1 MTLFNAT
8 LDQISNIT
16 AIENSDIEF
25 IFDGRLYQLEIDEER
40 WEDLSYEL
48 RNLYGNDFNAF
59 KTCKNVDFSEIVYD
73 LRLYAE
79 DVTESTEKGQAMLRK
94 QARRSLLSYIVSS
107 ANKLRSSLKSLS
119 LAMHTAW
126 TQARILITGMV
137 QFVKVGDVDTEGEIK
152 VQSRRV
158 ASLSSHGIKYESITN
173 TVLRFIDLEK
183 IESGLAPIQ
192 SIISCHVWQV
202 VSWNK

>member
-1 MTLFNAT
+1 MTLFNASAS
-8 LDQISNIT
+8 QITNIT

-25 IFDGRLYQLEIDEER
+25 VFNGRLYCLLIDA
-40 WEDLSYEL
+40 DV
-48 RNLYGNDFNAF
+48 FNALSSSIRSSYGEFEDF
-59 KTCKNVDFSEIVYD
+59 KNCKNVDFAEIVFD

-79 DVTESTEKGQAMLRK
+79 DVTETTEKGLAMLRK
-94 QARRSLLSYIVSS
+94 QARRNLLSYIVSS

-126 TQARILITGMV
+126 TQARILLTGMV
-137 QFVKVGDVDTEGEIK
+137 QFVKVGDVDTEEGEIK

-158 ASLSSHGIKYESITN
+158 ASLSSFGIKYQSISN

-183 IESGLAPIQ
+183 IESGLAPIK
-192 SIISCHVWQV
+192 SIISFHVWQV
-202 VSWNK
+202 VSWNR